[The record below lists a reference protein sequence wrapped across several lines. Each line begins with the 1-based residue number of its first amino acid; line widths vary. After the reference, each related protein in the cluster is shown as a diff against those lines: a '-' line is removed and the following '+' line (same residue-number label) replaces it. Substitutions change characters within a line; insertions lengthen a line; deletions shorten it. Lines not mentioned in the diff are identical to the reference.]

1 MAQHRIL
8 IKCVVNYGSEYLLL
22 QKWYD
27 DRIEEPFQWEFADGE
42 LEFGESPERA
52 AERIVAETSGLSAEA
67 VKPLYTWQYMLGDVS
82 NIGICYL
89 LYAYNTEVVISEEY
103 TKAAWVSRFD
113 FAEYIQN
120 KKLLA
125 DIERAGL

>member
-1 MAQHRIL
+1 MAKHRIL
-8 IKCVVNYGSEYLLL
+8 VKCVVNYVNEYLLL

-27 DRIEEPFQWEFADGE
+27 DRIEDPYQWEFAEGE
-42 LEFGESPERA
+42 VEYGESPERA
-52 AERIVAETSGLSAEA
+52 AERIVAEATGLTAEA
-67 VKPLYTWQYMLGDVS
+67 AKPLYTWQYTLGEES

-89 LYAYNTEVVISEEY
+89 LYAHDTNAVISEEY
-103 TKAAWVSRFD
+103 TDAAWVDRLK

-125 DIERAGL
+125 DIERADL